1 MEHHGEAILMTQM
14 FSLPERSPESAEY
27 WLTTHRCKRCN
38 RFFRERDYEDAAAP
52 EEIRNCYYHPG
63 QPLNLRGPSLSG
75 WSCCITASE
84 ELKGLGCAKAGG
96 LLPPQHL
103 YLVYQCLQ
111 FFPLWLSLLTITF
124 LLDKHEVDVPFEA
137 SLAHF
142 PFSEEEAAARDNRSK
157 EEKAKDKTNM
167 PPEEDGYL
175 IHEVVNTDTLMGLAI
190 RYKTTVAELQKI
202 NKLPNHQIFVRK
214 YLYIPKSDEIQVPIR
229 SSPASINRAT
239 LVAAFKT
246 ETGASA
252 EEAKYYLSDA
262 DDNLKLALENW
273 KKDMD
278 WQTKRGS
285 QKK

>member
-1 MEHHGEAILMTQM
+1 MTQM

-84 ELKGLGCAKAGG
+84 ELKGLGCAKA
-96 LLPPQHL
+96 
-103 YLVYQCLQ
+103 
-111 FFPLWLSLLTITF
+111 
-124 LLDKHEVDVPFEA
+124 DKHEVDVPFEA